1 MAVSSRQ
8 TGRERGGEGFPPAP
22 AVTPTNQSPLSP
34 LSSSSSSISNQ
45 YDLHAFRRLFVDARV
60 KPAVLQNRFYADSG
74 YDVELRRFCDVHGVV
89 YQSFWTLTGN
99 RDILF
104 DEAQGGGVKE
114 GSANEVGRTAA
125 RAAVAAAAV
134 GLYTLNSLN
143 PGA

>member
-1 MAVSSRQ
+1 M
-8 TGRERGGEGFPPAP
+8 
-22 AVTPTNQSPLSP
+22 
-34 LSSSSSSISNQ
+34 
-45 YDLHAFRRLFVDARV
+45 DARV

-125 RAAVAAAAV
+125 RAAVA
-134 GLYTLNSLN
+134 
-143 PGA
+143 